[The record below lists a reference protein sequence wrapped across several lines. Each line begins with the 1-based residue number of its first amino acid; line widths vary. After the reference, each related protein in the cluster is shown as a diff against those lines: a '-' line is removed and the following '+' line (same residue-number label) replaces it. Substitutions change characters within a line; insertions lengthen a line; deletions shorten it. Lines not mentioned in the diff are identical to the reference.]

1 MAITNYLYDHL
12 YATAM
17 FSLQFCVSEGR
28 SFGYSGK
35 TLKSARQ
42 TSFIFSSEGHPAKHS
57 KNLRSLLKIQGL
69 FDPDFGLHVVLTLMV
84 L

>member
-1 MAITNYLYDHL
+1 MGITNLHDYL

-17 FSLQFCVSEGR
+17 FSLQFCVSERR
-28 SFGYSGK
+28 SFSYRGK
-35 TLKSARQ
+35 TVKSAKQ

-69 FDPDFGLHVVLTLMV
+69 FGSDFGLHVVLTLV
-84 L
+84 VP